1 MLVRAQEALAHKLGT
16 LPKDRPL
23 TETALKDYLATFE
36 APLPEDTISALAQLF
51 KVDCQL
57 TQRADDALL
66 ELGGHPLMDSQE
78 VAASPSQASTASLGG
93 QAVAA

>member
-1 MLVRAQEALAHKLGT
+1 MLHRAQEALAHKLGT

-51 KVDCQL
+51 KVDCHL
-57 TQRADDALL
+57 TQQADAALVEMGGL
-66 ELGGHPLMDSQE
+66 FPPDNQELTTSPAQASPAAKGAQ
-78 VAASPSQASTASLGG
+78 AASA
-93 QAVAA
+93 